1 MLVKFPKAVW
11 TRILEKAHFLR
22 WHLVATSPGLAA
34 RRKLRTGSGKVPKKE
49 RSPLPFSSRRPRIM
63 SHNGEAADD
72 RMELLLDFQFLKPID
87 QKVETKRWETPSVKI
102 FVVFCSHDL
111 MVGSCGTCW
120 KWSNCAPVSP
130 TQIGGG
136 IGSDL
141 FFWMCSD
148 GWAK

>member
-1 MLVKFPKAVW
+1 
-11 TRILEKAHFLR
+11 
-22 WHLVATSPGLAA
+22 
-34 RRKLRTGSGKVPKKE
+34 
-49 RSPLPFSSRRPRIM
+49 M

-148 GWAK
+148 G